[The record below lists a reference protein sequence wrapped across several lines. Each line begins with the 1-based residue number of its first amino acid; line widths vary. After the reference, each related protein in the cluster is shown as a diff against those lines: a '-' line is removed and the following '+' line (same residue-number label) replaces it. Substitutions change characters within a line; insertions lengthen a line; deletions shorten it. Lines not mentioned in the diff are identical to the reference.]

1 MSKYT
6 CFLYSEGGRDYKFLT
21 NLFKVDQ
28 IKYHCRKWKITHD
41 HASGCDPEVILT
53 QCSKSI
59 SGVPYD
65 LIICVIDRDCY
76 VNRFHVKQMERKI
89 KELETKFSG
98 IKIIW
103 QIENAEDEYRKV
115 LDPIK
120 GSKSKLLKQA
130 IKNIDH
136 FIRSDI
142 WKKINKC
149 ILEKEKELDN
159 S

>member
-1 MSKYT
+1 
-6 CFLYSEGGRDYKFLT
+6 
-21 NLFKVDQ
+21 
-28 IKYHCRKWKITHD
+28 
-41 HASGCDPEVILT
+41 
-53 QCSKSI
+53 
-59 SGVPYD
+59 
-65 LIICVIDRDCY
+65 
-76 VNRFHVKQMERKI
+76 MERKI